1 MCDLAP
7 VKITSPQARSS
18 RWTLDPNRLRGN
30 AISRSATV
38 RRMKFRF
45 TNTTAVRLCPGAGVL
60 PLLLLCC
67 VAAWPQVVL
76 PGTVSS
82 APTPEIP
89 NDSLGRTTP
98 RGTVFGFLVA
108 SQKKDYEMAAK
119 YLNTNLRSKAAAHL
133 AEQLSVVLDRRL
145 PARLNQLSDKPEG
158 SLSDPLN
165 PDRDLVGTIP
175 SSKGEVQISVERVV
189 RGKSS
194 PVWLFSSQTLGSIPD
209 LYEEIDVAPVDEVL
223 PEFLVTT
230 RILRIQLFEWVA
242 IFLGLPLLYVLVS
255 LLNRVLS
262 SLVGRV
268 QRRLKNNPDMIN
280 PEILHKPTRLL
291 LIAVII
297 NLVRSRIGLS
307 LLARQFWSGVATVIA
322 VAAIVWILILLT
334 GRGEAYV
341 NRRLRSRNLAGTA
354 SVLRLANRIIAVSL
368 IFGGILAILYYFG
381 FSPTAA
387 LAGLGVGGIAVALAA
402 QKTLENVIGGVS
414 LILDQAVRVGDVL
427 KVGDTVGQV
436 EEVGLRSTRIRTVD
450 RTIVTIPNGQ
460 IASMSLETLS
470 PRDKF
475 WFHPLISLRYDAT
488 AAQIQSV
495 VDNVRILLIDH
506 PSLERSSVRVRFLGF
521 GASSLDVDIF
531 AYIYA
536 IDWNHF
542 LEIQEQLLLSIMGIV
557 QQTGAQRALPSR
569 IMYFAEHPA
578 PSAAVQDMPSPAAR
592 RPGAKHD
599 VARVAK

>member
-1 MCDLAP
+1 MNLP
-7 VKITSPQARSS
+7 GSLQS
-18 RWTLDPNRLRGN
+18 G
-30 AISRSATV
+30 
-38 RRMKFRF
+38 MKFRF
-45 TNTTAVRLCPGAGVL
+45 TRTTAVRLCRGAVVL
-60 PLLLLCC
+60 PLLLLWC
-67 VAAWPQVVL
+67 VAVWPQVVV
-76 PGTVSS
+76 PGTA
-82 APTPEIP
+82 APAPAPEIP

-98 RGTVFGFLVA
+98 RGTVFGFLAA
-108 SQKKDYEMAAK
+108 SQKKDYNIAAK

-158 SLSDPLN
+158 SRSDPLN
-165 PDRDLVGTIP
+165 PDRDLVGTIA
-175 SSKGEVQISVERVV
+175 SSKGEVQISVDRVIQ
-189 RGKSS
+189 GKSG
-194 PVWLFSSQTLGSIPD
+194 PVWLFSSQTLESIPD

-230 RILRIQLFEWVA
+230 RILGVQLFEWVA
-242 IFLGLPLLYVLVS
+242 IFLGLPLLYILAS
-255 LLNRVLS
+255 LLNRALS
-262 SLVGRV
+262 SLIGCV
-268 QRRLKNNPDMIN
+268 RRRRKNNPDLIN

-291 LIAVII
+291 LIAVTI

-307 LLARQFWSGVATVIA
+307 LLARQFWSGVATIMA

-341 NRRLRSRNLAGTA
+341 NRRLRNRNLAATA
-354 SVLRLANRIIAVSL
+354 SVIRLASRVVDLSL
-368 IFGGILAILYYFG
+368 VFGGILFIFYYFG

-436 EEVGLRSTRIRTVD
+436 EEVGLRSTRIRTLD
-450 RTIVTIPNGQ
+450 RTILTIPNGQ

-470 PRDKF
+470 LRDKF
-475 WFHPLISLRYDAT
+475 WFHPLISLSYDAT
-488 AAQIQSV
+488 AAQIRSV
-495 VDNVRILLIDH
+495 VDNVRILLTDH

-521 GASSLDVDIF
+521 GASSLDIDIF

-536 IDWNHF
+536 TDWNHF
-542 LEIQEQLLLSIMGIV
+542 LEIQERLLLSIMAIV
-557 QQTGAQRALPSR
+557 QQAGVQRALPSR
-569 IMYFAEHPA
+569 IMYFADH
-578 PSAAVQDMPSPAAR
+578 SDSSVAALDMPATAAR
-592 RPGAKHD
+592 RIRLHDDVSGEAK
-599 VARVAK
+599 